1 MEDVGRADP
10 GSAPSP
16 AGAGLEYDGGRYGA
30 QRMKTAAVIAEWN
43 PFHNG
48 HAYFLKEVRKRSGA
62 DYIIAVMSGDFVQR
76 GAPAIVDKYLRTEMA
91 LDGGADLVLEL
102 PVAAATGSAGE
113 FAAGAVGLL
122 EKTGAADE
130 LWFGSECGE
139 ISPFLKA
146 AEFLETES
154 DVFKNKLRNAL
165 GNGRSY
171 PAARA
176 EAAAA
181 AFTGGNR
188 DFPGEKLFSEP
199 NNILGLEYC
208 SALRKCGSLIRP
220 HTILRKGAG
229 YHASV
234 PRAADLYPSAA
245 MIRRMLG
252 TGAQGGKNAG
262 PDPGAEGSCEVSEL
276 LRKSMPEKAAS
287 LLWNAVNTG
296 SVPVIDDFS
305 AMLFYRLLQETPV
318 SLMRYHG
325 MTEALA
331 NRIMTKKN
339 QCRTITELAEAVKAK
354 HLTRSGIDRKLVRVL
369 LGIDEAAFK
378 EAMDV
383 RVLRVL
389 GFRNCD
395 ALLNH
400 MHRYASVPYEMRVS
414 SIPEEAYKTDLFAS
428 HIYEWVRAG
437 KSNMN
442 FQDEYRRMVV
452 K

>member
-1 MEDVGRADP
+1 
-10 GSAPSP
+10 
-16 AGAGLEYDGGRYGA
+16 
-30 QRMKTAAVIAEWN
+30 
-43 PFHNG
+43 
-48 HAYFLKEVRKRSGA
+48 
-62 DYIIAVMSGDFVQR
+62 
-76 GAPAIVDKYLRTEMA
+76 
-91 LDGGADLVLEL
+91 
-102 PVAAATGSAGE
+102 
-113 FAAGAVGLL
+113 
-122 EKTGAADE
+122 
-130 LWFGSECGE
+130 
-139 ISPFLKA
+139 
-146 AEFLETES
+146 
-154 DVFKNKLRNAL
+154 
-165 GNGRSY
+165 
-171 PAARA
+171 
-176 EAAAA
+176 
-181 AFTGGNR
+181 
-188 DFPGEKLFSEP
+188 
-199 NNILGLEYC
+199 
-208 SALRKCGSLIRP
+208 
-220 HTILRKGAG
+220 
-229 YHASV
+229 
-234 PRAADLYPSAA
+234 
-245 MIRRMLG
+245 
-252 TGAQGGKNAG
+252 
-262 PDPGAEGSCEVSEL
+262 
-276 LRKSMPEKAAS
+276 MPEKAVS

-354 HLTRSGIDRKLVRVL
+354 HLTRSGIDRILVRVL